1 MSAAATIP
9 ACIGEP
15 ISWLRLEQFARAHA
29 DGAIRAHLDAC
40 PACRACLDE
49 IERDVVALPP
59 LAVPAAPPRRA
70 WWRWAVPAGL
80 AIAAAALALLVLR
93 PRDPSTTPGRADV
106 MQVKGVGTL
115 ELGVVRERGGVVRDD
130 VTTFAHGDRW
140 KVVITCAADHVVSVE
155 TSVVEAGAEKQDAPL
170 APARVVCGNR
180 IPLAGAF
187 TLTGARPHRVCVR
200 VAGEPGRACVTLTPE

>member
-1 MSAAATIP
+1 MSAAL

-15 ISWLRLEQFARAHA
+15 VSWLRLEQFARARVDA
-29 DGAIRAHLDAC
+29 AIRDHVEAC

-59 LAVPAAPPRRA
+59 LAIPAPRTRRA

-80 AIAAAALALLVLR
+80 AVAAAAVALLVLR
-93 PRDPSTTPGRADV
+93 PRDPSTTPAREDV
-106 MQVKGVGTL
+106 MQVKGIGAL
-115 ELGVVRERGGVVRDD
+115 EIDVVRERDGVVRDD
-130 VTTFAHGDRW
+130 VTTFAAGDRW

-155 TSVVEAGAEKQDAPL
+155 TSVIEAGATASDAPL
-170 APARVVCGNR
+170 APARLVCGNR

-187 TLTGARPHRVCVR
+187 TLTGTRVHRVCVH